1 MATANSQIFFTGF
14 STIGST
20 LTKNW
25 TYYDIDLVKIDLLNA
40 FNTRVGERVMRPS
53 YGCKI
58 WDYLMEPLTPSIVD
72 LISQEATS
80 ICEADSRVNVNSV
93 NVYQFGQGIRVELT
107 LIFNPFGVIDTFT
120 VDFESRQD
128 SELGFT

>member
-1 MATANSQIFFTGF
+1 MATINSQNVFTGF
-14 STIGST
+14 STTGST

-25 TYYDIDLVKIDLLNA
+25 TYYDIELVKIDLMNA

-58 WDYLMEPLTPSIVD
+58 WDYLMEPLTPSIRD
-72 LISQEATS
+72 LIVQEATN
-80 ICEADSRVNVNSV
+80 ICQADSRVNVNSV
-93 NVYQFGQGIRVELT
+93 NVYTAGSGIRVEMT
-107 LIFNPFGVIDTFT
+107 LIFNPFGVMDSFT
-120 VDFESRQD
+120 VDFEARQD